1 MYAIRDW
8 TELYENAETK
18 KRLNLG
24 WVLVPNRH
32 DSLAFCRLMAKGE
45 RGLIIFGV
53 WNLVLQLASRGKQ
66 SRRGLLCS
74 DCGEAYTA
82 EDIAVKTRA
91 AVDAILPALNELV
104 ELGWL
109 IEIDPSASHAALPVS
124 HAALPASHAALP
136 ADDDKQVSKKES
148 KKERKPPC
156 NGGGLEIPKPI
167 DNQAFNTEW
176 KNWLGHLKAKG
187 TPSRET
193 LQSHLE
199 ELTQHPN
206 TAPQRLRLAIKLGLR
221 APAKLKEFDSSWV
234 YGNNA
239 EGVQLEKLKLKIKEL

>member
-45 RGLIIFGV
+45 QGLIIFGV
-53 WNLVLQLASRGKQ
+53 WNLVLQLASRGRQ

-91 AVDAILPALNELV
+91 AVDAISPALNELV

-109 IEIDPSASHAALPVS
+109 IEIDPSVSHADSSAS
-124 HAALPASHAALP
+124 HAALPASHTALP
-136 ADDDKQVSKKES
+136 ADDDKQVSKKVS

-167 DNQAFNTEW
+167 DNQAFNNEW
-176 KNWLGHLKAKG
+176 TNWLGHLKAKG

-193 LQSHLE
+193 LQSHLA

-206 TAPQRLRLAIKLGLR
+206 TAPERLRLAIKLGVYE
-221 APAKLKEFDSSWV
+221 PATHQIILLIFLP
-234 YGNNA
+234 Y
-239 EGVQLEKLKLKIKEL
+239 